1 MARKSKET
9 TKTTIAEVSTL
20 LERIREGS
28 LSESDLMVLER
39 VVAIFLS
46 LLMKIEEKRPSI
58 EQLRILIFGK
68 GAKSSETKEQS
79 ESEQAQA
86 ESNQGEQ
93 ATVSEPKPKRK
104 GHGRKAANA
113 STGAKIVDCQE
124 ADLQIGAPCLDKLCK
139 GHLQQFYRHKTSF
152 IRYEGQPPI
161 GAIRYDQELFRC
173 SACTTLYTA
182 KLPDGVPAEK
192 FAPSADASIVI
203 AKYGSGTPFNRLS
216 QWQSQYGV
224 PISASVMWE
233 RVLSVANV
241 LLPLFLYM
249 RLVAAQSSLI
259 FYDDT
264 SVKIIHCQP
273 HKEKERAGIRTTVII
288 AEQEGHRLALY
299 ASGRN
304 HAGDNVKE
312 LMKNRPKGLDTL
324 IRMCDALQVNLV
336 EIKNSV
342 LSLCLQHGRRN
353 FVELVKSHQ
362 EECQGV
368 IDAIH
373 QVYVNEAR
381 TKGLTDEERLLYHQ
395 LYSGPIMEKL
405 KEWLE
410 YKLDHNIV
418 EPSSVVGKAY
428 AYMLTHWNE
437 LTQFLQ
443 IKNAPIDNNP
453 AERGLKIVQLHRKN
467 AGYFRND
474 LGAFVGDLCM
484 TILESAKLAG
494 IDAFPYLLDLIRNE
508 RAVRA
513 NPADWLPWVYA
524 QRIADKAAIT
534 KPAA

>member
-9 TKTTIAEVSTL
+9 TKTSIVEVEGLLKRLRERNLAAEDML
-20 LERIREGS
+20 L
-28 LSESDLMVLER
+28 LER

-46 LLMKIEEKRPSI
+46 LLAKIEQQKVTVKQIRSF
-58 EQLRILIFGK
+58 LFGK
-68 GAKSSETKEQS
+68 PKSNEAKEENVDGEQPES
-79 ESEQAQA
+79 ESRQPE
-86 ESNQGEQ
+86 E
-93 ATVSEPKPKRK
+93 ATVNEAKPKRK
-104 GHGRKAANA
+104 GHGRKAASA
-113 STGAKIVDCQE
+113 STGAKIVHCQE
-124 ADLQIGAPCLDKLCK
+124 AELQIGAPCLDTLCK

-161 GAIRYDQELFRC
+161 GATRYDLELFRC

-182 KLPDGVPAEK
+182 KLPDNVPAEK

-288 AEQEGHRLALY
+288 AEQDRHRLAIY

-342 LSLCLQHGRRN
+342 LSLCGLHT
-353 FVELVKSHQ
+353 
-362 EECQGV
+362 
-368 IDAIH
+368 
-373 QVYVNEAR
+373 YVA
-381 TKGLTDEERLLYHQ
+381 
-395 LYSGPIMEKL
+395 
-405 KEWLE
+405 
-410 YKLDHNIV
+410 
-418 EPSSVVGKAY
+418 
-428 AYMLTHWNE
+428 
-437 LTQFLQ
+437 
-443 IKNAPIDNNP
+443 
-453 AERGLKIVQLHRKN
+453 
-467 AGYFRND
+467 
-474 LGAFVGDLCM
+474 
-484 TILESAKLAG
+484 
-494 IDAFPYLLDLIRNE
+494 
-508 RAVRA
+508 
-513 NPADWLPWVYA
+513 
-524 QRIADKAAIT
+524 
-534 KPAA
+534 